1 MAEKYPIDPVKLC
14 IDGTEWTYWT
24 GLTITR
30 QVDAIAGSF
39 DLELV
44 ERWGDAQQGMEMVPL
59 AAGLSCT
66 VAIGDDQVIKGY
78 IDKISPQFAA
88 NAHGIRVSG
97 RDASAD
103 LVDCSAVNKPGQWKG
118 LDAGQLAAE
127 LAKPFNVPVTVE
139 GDVGAPFE
147 SWKLEPGEK
156 AFDSLDRALKQRELF
171 ACPDGKGGIVIL
183 KIGSR
188 ENEGKL
194 EQGVNVLSASL
205 DADMTQRF
213 SDYIVQGQQPGKDD
227 RFGLAA
233 CAVTAETK
241 DEAVK
246 RYRPM
251 IIKAENSVDAAGA
264 RQRAAWE
271 CSVRAGRAVTVR
283 VTVQGFRQKG
293 VGLEQSGPLWQIN
306 AMTECKLPYL
316 RLEQRLLTSKVTF
329 KRSLSGG
336 STTELELRD
345 PAAFKPE
352 PKTEK
357 KGGGGNGKG
366 GGGGSANLTVAQ
378 EKDIQTRMADDAA
391 AANKKAGS

>member
-24 GLTITR
+24 GVTVTR
-30 QVDAIAGSF
+30 QVDAIAGAF

-44 ERWGDAQQGMEMVPL
+44 ERWGDAQQGMGMLPL
-59 AAGLSCT
+59 AAGLPCT
-66 VAIGDDQVIKGY
+66 VHIGNDQVISGF

-88 NAHGIRVSG
+88 SAHGIRVSG
-97 RDASAD
+97 RDAGAD
-103 LVDCSAVNKPGQWKG
+103 LVDCSAVNRPGQWKG
-118 LDAGQLAAE
+118 LNAAQLAAE
-127 LAKPFNVPVTVE
+127 LARPFNVPVTAE

-147 SWKLEPGEK
+147 TWKLEPGEK
-156 AFDSLDRALKQRELF
+156 AFDCLDRALKQRELF

-188 ENEGKL
+188 ENGGRL

-213 SDYIVQGQQPGKDD
+213 SEYIVQGQQPGKDD

-233 CAVTAETK
+233 CAVTAECR
-241 DEAVK
+241 DAAVR

-264 RQRAAWE
+264 RQHAAWE

-283 VTVQGFRQKG
+283 VTVQGFRQNG

-306 AMTECKLPYL
+306 AMTDVKLPYL
-316 RLEQRLLTSKVTF
+316 RLEQRLLASKVTF
-329 KRSLSGG
+329 RRSLSGG

-352 PKTEK
+352 PKQAK
-357 KGGGGNGKG
+357 ASGSGGKG
-366 GGGGSANLTVAQ
+366 GSWDNLNVAA

-391 AANKKAGS
+391 AANKKAGQ